1 MVDQRDAG
9 STALRKKFSDAGTA
23 RAPARSGCRRA
34 AEFPRGG
41 TGRRPKCSAAATGA
55 GTPERAGRFPFAAP
69 LLPGRSE
76 GAQIDRPASAGS
88 TFFLQLGEP
97 PFEEAALGFLPGEG
111 EGPPVRGQSL
121 LLFSETPA
129 EVGARRVREVVVVEL
144 AFPQ

>member
-88 TFFLQLGEP
+88 TFFQSQLI
-97 PFEEAALGFLPGEG
+97 GFLARVGSLSRPGYKAAG
-111 EGPPVRGQSL
+111 GQ
-121 LLFSETPA
+121 F
-129 EVGARRVREVVVVEL
+129 
-144 AFPQ
+144 F